1 MISSINGTIEA
12 IDQSQIEVRLKN
24 VGLSFNL
31 FVPAAA
37 KFKIHSEA
45 IFFTYCHWSQ
55 EQGPTMFGFE
65 DKAQRRLFMAMINC
79 SGIGPKMGLAILE
92 QLGLSD
98 FIKAIT
104 QQDIKLL
111 STVSGIG
118 AKKAEQMIV
127 QLKHKI
133 DKLIEHDEFA
143 NLGNAGHLS
152 EIRDVLISLN
162 YSNSEI
168 VKALDYVKQMAVEKV
183 GTFDLALRSALS
195 FLSKNV

>member
-12 IDQSQIEVRLKN
+12 IDQGQIEVKLLN
-24 VGLSFNL
+24 LGLSFSL
-31 FVPAAA
+31 FVPSAH
-37 KFKIHSEA
+37 KLTINSE
-45 IFFTYCHWSQ
+45 IKLFTYCHWSQ
-55 EQGPTMFGFE
+55 EQGPTLFGFE
-65 DKAQRRLFMAMINC
+65 DKAHRRLFMAMINC
-79 SGIGPKMGLAILE
+79 SGIGPKMALAILE

-98 FIKAIT
+98 FIRAVT

-111 STVSGIG
+111 SSVSGIG

-133 DKLIEHDEFA
+133 DKLIEHHEFS
-143 NLGNAGHLS
+143 NVSKIGHLS
-152 EIRDVLISLN
+152 EVREVLLSLN

-168 VKALDYVKQMAVEKV
+168 SRALDHIKQMSVEKI
-183 GTFDLALRSALS
+183 GTFDLALRGALS